1 MSENPIPLRLKQARK
16 NIGISQ
22 KDLGIKIGMDASS
35 ASGRMNHYEKG
46 RHSPDLETL
55 RKIAQELNVPLN
67 YFLCEDDLSA
77 ELACLIS
84 RLDDTSKKALITEL
98 EKLEDLESEKITEQR
113 KGSHEIAIDIKDL

>member
-1 MSENPIPLRLKQARK
+1 
-16 NIGISQ
+16 
-22 KDLGIKIGMDASS
+22 MDESS

-84 RLDDTSKKALITEL
+84 RLDDTSKKALISKL
-98 EKLEDLESEKITEQR
+98 EKLDYLDVEKVVE
-113 KGSHEIAIDIKDL
+113 

>member
-98 EKLEDLESEKITEQR
+98 EKLEDLESEKIIEQR
-113 KGSHEIAIDIKDL
+113 KGSPEIAIDIKDL

>member
-84 RLDDTSKKALITEL
+84 RLDDTTKKALITEL
-98 EKLEDLESEKITEQR
+98 EKLESLDLENIVEQR
-113 KGSHEIAIDIKDL
+113 KESSEMDMDIKDL

>member
-1 MSENPIPLRLKQARK
+1 
-16 NIGISQ
+16 
-22 KDLGIKIGMDASS
+22 MDESS

-46 RHSPDLETL
+46 RHAPDLETL

-84 RLDDTSKKALITEL
+84 RLDDTSKKALIIELVKMEDLDL
-98 EKLEDLESEKITEQR
+98 EKIIEQR
-113 KGSHEIAIDIKDL
+113 KDSPEITINIIDL

>member
-1 MSENPIPLRLKQARK
+1 LSENPIPLRLKQARK

-98 EKLEDLESEKITEQR
+98 EKLEDLESEKIIEQR
-113 KGSHEIAIDIKDL
+113 KGSPEIAIDIKDL

>member
-1 MSENPIPLRLKQARK
+1 MSDNPIPLRLKQARK
-16 NIGISQ
+16 KIGISQ
-22 KDLGIKIGMDASS
+22 KELGIKIGMDESS

-55 RKIAQELNVPLN
+55 RRIAQELNVPLN

-98 EKLEDLESEKITEQR
+98 EKLEDLDLEKVVEQR
-113 KGSHEIAIDIKDL
+113 ENSPEVTIDI